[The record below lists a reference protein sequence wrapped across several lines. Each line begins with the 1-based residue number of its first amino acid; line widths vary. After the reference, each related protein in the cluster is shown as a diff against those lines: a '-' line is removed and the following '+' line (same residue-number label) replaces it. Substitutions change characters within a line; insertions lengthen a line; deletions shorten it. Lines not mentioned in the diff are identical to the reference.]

1 MTILVLNGP
10 NLSRLGKRE
19 PRLYGSKTL
28 AEINESLAQSF
39 PDVRFEFFQSD
50 IEGELIRKLFEAE
63 DGGVVEGVAFNP
75 GALAHTSIALRDAIA
90 SIRLPVAEVHL
101 TNVFAREAFRRHSVV
116 SEVCVGVISGFGE
129 MSYRLAVQALLWRL
143 RSDVG
148 K

>member
-19 PRLYGSKTL
+19 PHLYGARALADINRSL
-28 AEINESLAQSF
+28 AESF
-39 PDVRFEFFQSD
+39 PEIQFEFFQSE

-63 DGGVVEGVAFNP
+63 DEGKVQGVALNP

-90 SIRLPVAEVHL
+90 SIRLPVVEVHL
-101 TNVFAREAFRRHSVV
+101 TNVFARETFRRHSFV

-129 MSYRLAVQALLWRL
+129 MSYRLGVQALLWRL
-143 RSDVG
+143 RSEVG